1 MGSRYLTDMADVLRA
16 AGLDVIEMD
25 GWQKRARG
33 SGGYDSGR
41 PNHIMIHHTA
51 SGVSSDG
58 WPDAN
63 YCTLSAQDK
72 PLCNLYINRA
82 GSVWVCAGGATNTN
96 GSGKDPCG
104 VTNDDSMN
112 SSAIGIE
119 AGNNGVGELW
129 PAPQLDAYLVMC
141 RALGGAYGI
150 PDSRTHSHFE
160 WSPGRKI
167 DPAGPDRY
175 ASGSASWNM
184 GQFRAEVAGA
194 PVPTPV
200 PPTPT
205 PVPPTPPTEPTVP
218 PAPAEGDFMAALPTI
233 KKGDSGPYVERM
245 QHLLAA
251 ASYMDPANTSNYD
264 GAWGNGTDGAKA
276 RFDADHGLG
285 GSDTSC
291 GPKSW
296 ESLMTDRVW

>member
-1 MGSRYLTDMADVLRA
+1 
-16 AGLDVIEMD
+16 MD

-51 SGVSSDG
+51 SGASSDG

-96 GSGKDPCG
+96 GSGHDPCG

-119 AGNNGVGELW
+119 AGNVGTGAEVW
-129 PAPQLDAYLVMC
+129 PDEQLNAYVIMCDALC
-141 RALGGAYGI
+141 GAYSI
-150 PDSRTHSHFE
+150 PEGRVHAHVE
-160 WSPGRKI
+160 WAPGRKI

-175 ASGSASWNM
+175 ASGSASWDM

-205 PVPPTPPTEPTVP
+205 PVPPTPTPVP
-218 PAPAEGDFMAALPTI
+218 PTPTPPPSSGEVDMAAIMPTI

-251 ASYMDPANTSNYD
+251 AGFMDPGNTSNYD
-264 GAWGNGTDGAKA
+264 GVWGNGTDGAKA
-276 RFDADHGLG
+276 KFDNAHGLG
-285 GSDTSC
+285 SPDTSC
-291 GPKSW
+291 GAKSW
-296 ESLMTDRVW
+296 ESLLTGKAW